1 MIAFLVF
8 NATLYAGQ
16 ICLYLLYFFWSS
28 SPFFLNVIYITLAVI
43 NLAVRSALC
52 ARAAVPRS
60 PSLGCCCAAH
70 VVLPRCP

>member
-28 SPFFLNVIYITLAVI
+28 SQYFLNVIYITLAVI
-43 NLAVRSALC
+43 NLAVRTHAC
-52 ARAAVPRS
+52 
-60 PSLGCCCAAH
+60 
-70 VVLPRCP
+70 